1 MTDEELLDALVRR
14 LRPTVKP
21 GADALVEMARTMNA
35 QAGAMALREQQGE
48 AREQRILDALA
59 ELRLELARTAPR
71 EIAPRTEAARDRA
84 DEERLTLAASIYRGI
99 RLAPTR
105 TVTGLQGALA
115 YVQANPKKAVLLGAG
130 ATTMARV
137 LAGWIPG
144 LAPIADI
151 MEALMKRIS
160 PGAEASP

>member
-1 MTDEELLDALVRR
+1 MTDEELLETLIRR

-21 GADALVEMARTMNA
+21 GADALVEMARTLNA

-48 AREQRILDALA
+48 AREQRVVDALA

-71 EIAPRTEAARDRA
+71 EASPRTEAARDKA

-115 YVQANPKKAVLLGAG
+115 YALANPAKAALLGAG
-130 ATTMARV
+130 ATTLARV

-144 LAPIADI
+144 LAPVADL

-160 PGAEASP
+160 PGAEVSQ